1 MFIDLRILS
10 VSESDF
16 SQSVSTHESALIHV
30 SVHAVELSLT
40 RVLPHFEIPAVSEYR
55 HSLGVLSNHQLVAVQ
70 FAQQVIIVEIGSG
83 VDEGLLPVGFLHEM
97 EELEE
102 GVAEFFRFHS
112 ALGFHINHRE
122 QILVAR
128 AALRLEVLQLGLLG
142 DSGTIEVVGPYLHSI
157 PMRQVDILLVSAV
170 YIGSSFSC
178 LQIDVSH
185 LAVVADGFPE
195 HFSLI
200 MTHVNAMNMATGIFA
215 LHLGVTAKCEY
226 CRYNCCKKSF
236 HTCKGTKIMRYS

>member
-1 MFIDLRILS
+1 MFIDLLILS

-40 RVLPHFEIPAVSEYR
+40 RVLPHFEIPAVSEHR
-55 HSLGVLSNHQLVAVQ
+55 LSLGVLGNHQLVTVQ

-83 VDEGLLPVGFLHEM
+83 VDEGLLPIGFLHEM

-128 AALRLEVLQLGLLG
+128 AALRHEVLQLSLLG
-142 DSGTIEVVGPYLHSI
+142 DAGTIEVVGPYLHSI

-185 LAVVADGFPE
+185 LGIIANRLPE
-195 HFSLI
+195 HLALI
-200 MTHVNAMNMATGIFA
+200 VTQVNTMHMRARVFT
-215 LHLGVTAKCEY
+215 LH
-226 CRYNCCKKSF
+226 
-236 HTCKGTKIMRYS
+236 H

>member
-1 MFIDLRILS
+1 MFIDLLILS

-16 SQSVSTHESALIHV
+16 SQSVSAHESALIHV
-30 SVHAVELSLT
+30 SVHAVELPLT
-40 RVLPHFEIPAVSEYR
+40 RILPHLEIPAVSEHR
-55 HSLGVLSNHQLVAVQ
+55 FSLGVLGNHQLVAVQ
-70 FAQQVIIVEIGSG
+70 FAQQVTIVEIGTG
-83 VDEGLLPVGFLHEM
+83 VDERFLPIGFLHEM
-97 EELEE
+97 QELEE

-128 AALRLEVLQLGLLG
+128 AALRHEVLQLGLLG
-142 DSGTIEVVGPYLHSI
+142 DAGTIEVVGSHLHAVSVGE
-157 PMRQVDILLVSAV
+157 VDILLISAV
-170 YIGSSFSC
+170 NIVSTFSC
-178 LQIDVSH
+178 LQINIRH

-200 MTHVNAMNMATGIFA
+200 MAHVNAMNVATGIFA

-226 CRYNCCKKSF
+226 CRYNSYKNSF

>member
-1 MFIDLRILS
+1 MFIDLLILS

-16 SQSVSTHESALIHV
+16 SQSVSAHESALVHV

-40 RVLPHFEIPAVSEYR
+40 RILPHLEIPAVSEHR
-55 HSLGVLSNHQLVAVQ
+55 FSLGVLGNHQLVAVQ
-70 FAQQVIIVEIGSG
+70 FAQQVTVVEIGSG
-83 VDEGLLPVGFLHEM
+83 VDERFLPIGFLHEM
-97 EELEE
+97 QELEE

-122 QILVAR
+122 QILVAWS
-128 AALRLEVLQLGLLG
+128 ALRHEVLQLGLLG

-185 LAVVADGFPE
+185 LAVVTDGFPE

-226 CRYNCCKKSF
+226 CRYNCYKNSF